1 MLVDY
6 KFDSS
11 KLRWYFLKAYL
22 FQSIYPK
29 STSMSCLPRMNFRRK
44 IAETTFLSVSL
55 VVTLP
60 VLADTSKRSETVKK
74 QPNIVFVFSDDHA
87 THAIGA
93 YNGFLKQVN
102 PTPNIDQL
110 ARQGMLFRN
119 SFCTNSICGP
129 SRAVIQTGKH
139 SHINGFMDNG
149 NRFNGDQQ
157 TFPKLLQKAGYQ
169 TAMIGKWHLGTDP
182 QGYDYWEVL
191 KGQGAYYNPILLSD
205 VGNRIIEGHCTDI
218 VTDLAVEW
226 LQNRDTDKPFMLM
239 CQHKAPH
246 RCWMPA
252 ARHLDMY
259 AEGDLP
265 EPDTLFDRYQDNAA
279 VVRAQEMEIDRHMS
293 TVHDLFM
300 EPTEQWMPPK
310 GLPTDRSGTRNLTKM
325 NEQQLAKW
333 HAAFG
338 PRNELLQKAQL
349 KGKDLVRWKYQRY
362 IKNYL
367 RCVRGVDDSV
377 GRLMKYLEQ
386 SGLADNTIFIYS
398 SDQGFYLGDHGWFD
412 KRWMYEESL
421 KMPLIVKWPGVTQ
434 PASVD
439 THLVQNLDYAQ
450 TFLEMAGASVPPDM
464 QGRSLVPLLKGEKP
478 EWRDSVYYHYY
489 AYPSVHMVAKH
500 NGVRTDRYKLMH
512 FYQFDQWELYDLQT
526 DPDELTNQYANPEY
540 ANVVAKMKTRLEDLQ
555 SIYGDETVTGEMT
568 QEWQDKHL
576 GKAKN

>member
-1 MLVDY
+1 M
-6 KFDSS
+6 
-11 KLRWYFLKAYL
+11 
-22 FQSIYPK
+22 
-29 STSMSCLPRMNFRRK
+29 
-44 IAETTFLSVSL
+44 SVSL

-252 ARHLDMY
+252 ARHLDLY

-300 EPTEQWMPPK
+300 EPTEPWMPPK

-439 THLVQNLDYAQ
+439 THMVQNLDYAQ